1 MKLTR
6 LWSRCAAM
14 GKVIPPCAAM
24 SMGCIMLCTVLAT
37 MKTNMLETAI
47 RLAHHVGYAAAC
59 RCALPSFPPHFRCS
73 AAAQINTRF
82 SAPIISPAGLGGT
95 PETVERMDPE
105 EGRPEPGSIE
115 ETEGKGAAISSHASA
130 SAIDPTVGRDSPVR
144 FQDVSPEHP
153 SRFADRVHSFAADSR
168 VSATSSGKRHS
179 SLVGSLS
186 PFDFVNMYRMFPTRM
201 DDSNEP
207 RKSTQRWVSYDV
219 PGIGP
224 LTTVNPSY
232 TKPIPGVAPI
242 PFPPRFTRKSSHK
255 RKFGVPQLVGSESSM
270 AQSPEPAPRTM
281 SIQVGS
287 PSMCGAAAILG

>member
-1 MKLTR
+1 MCCNVDGLHHA
-6 LWSRCAAM
+6 LHSSRDDEDEYAGNRHPFGASRRVRRCLPLCAAI
-14 GKVIPPCAAM
+14 V
-24 SMGCIMLCTVLAT
+24 SS
-37 MKTNMLETAI
+37 
-47 RLAHHVGYAAAC
+47 
-59 RCALPSFPPHFRCS
+59 SFPLLCRCS

-95 PETVERMDPE
+95 PETVEIPSSRERMDPE